1 MKIKSVSTDQ
11 FAGLM
16 DKSISFEDGIN
27 VVYGKNESGKSTLV
41 NLIYNTLFTPSK
53 LKSNS
58 EFNKAFFPVNNE
70 KRKVSYDTVDGTVK
84 FTVADNIYKI
94 QKSWGF
100 DSFSKF
106 REGDEPLVKNGD
118 VIRERLHEI
127 LSYNESLYRDVVF
140 SDQVKSIDALKK
152 FLDSKENDTKKDLA
166 DVMAKTVSET
176 DGISADA
183 ILKKVQEKIDDMSK
197 RWNIE
202 KDGPQK
208 QGNGKNYVNGGAVWQ
223 SYFKL
228 MNAQTNL
235 NNFNQLKLNYDYLIA
250 KYNSVQK
257 RYEEKSDELKELN
270 SSKSDIKRKNELN
283 TLVSSLKNEKGRLFD
298 DLKKWQ
304 ESESDFKTLEFL
316 LAEYEN
322 AYTVEKY
329 KEAKKV
335 SQKISEYDAELK
347 ALGEVDSAD
356 AQNSKALESKIK
368 NLELKLRGMNIIA
381 NINLLNGSDVLVTSL
396 ATGNKIEVLGGIA
409 NIEEAVK
416 IVVPDILEITLSP
429 ADVNVDEIK
438 SEIDRMKKELSEIL
452 NKYRVKC
459 ADELKEQS
467 DKISYLEIQIE
478 KEQNKLNLIV
488 SGSTFAEIEE
498 KAKNIPT
505 DIRSSEEVKLDI
517 NKVCAF
523 DNAKNVKYASQENIN
538 NFKSKYTSVEE
549 LSNKIT
555 EKQNEITKNQDELDG
570 IEIPEKLSTIRDI
583 DSYINT
589 VEAEAEAAETK
600 RNDILKRKIQAE
612 AEFEMQDEDALTD
625 AKEKAE
631 EELETKKAELKHWLH
646 IKEVVVELKNSINAN
661 PMDDVAD
668 SFKKYLGIITDG
680 KISTEF
686 DDKEDGNVNV
696 SVYTSDKSVDFD
708 KLSEGSK
715 ETVAL
720 AFRLAVFD
728 HLFPDGDGVIV
739 FDDPFVNMDADRTEK
754 SIELI
759 KGFAKKNQV
768 IFLTCKE
775 EYKTLLQGNRI
786 DI

>member
-53 LKSNS
+53 LRSNS

-70 KRKVSYDTVDGTVK
+70 KRKVSYDTVDGTVN

-106 REGDEPLVKNGD
+106 REGDEGLIKNGD

-140 SDQVKSIDALKK
+140 SDQVKSIDALKS
-152 FLDSKENDTKKDLA
+152 FLDSKENDIKKDLA

-183 ILKKVQEKIDDMSK
+183 ILKKVQENIDKKSK
-197 RWNIE
+197 HWDIE
-202 KDGPQK
+202 NNRPEKRQRYKRDVGEI
-208 QGNGKNYVNGGAVWQ
+208 
-223 SYFKL
+223 L
-228 MNAQTNL
+228 NAYYDL
-235 NNFNQLKLNYDYLIA
+235 LDAKFELEKFDRLKSNYDVLIA
-250 KYNSVQK
+250 QYNSAQK
-257 RYEEKSDELKELN
+257 RYEKKSDELKELN

-283 TLVSSLKNEKGRLFD
+283 TLVSSLKNEKVRLSD

-304 ESESDFKTLEFL
+304 ESESNFKMLEFL
-316 LAEYEN
+316 LAEYKN

-329 KEAKKV
+329 KEAKEI
-335 SQKISEYDAELK
+335 SQKISEYDAKLK

-356 AQNSKALESKIK
+356 VQNSKALESKIK
-368 NLELKLRGMNIIA
+368 NLELKLRVMNIIA
-381 NINLLNGSDVLVTSL
+381 NINLLNGSDVSVTSL
-396 ATGNKIEVLGGIA
+396 ATGNKIEILGGIA

-438 SEIDRMKKELSEIL
+438 SEIDRMIKELSEIL

-459 ADELKEQS
+459 ADELEEQS
-467 DKISYLEIQIE
+467 GKISDLKIQIE

-488 SGSTFAEIEE
+488 AGSTFAEIKE

-517 NKVCAF
+517 NKICAF
-523 DNAKNVKYASQENIN
+523 DNAQNVKYASQENIN
-538 NFKSKYTSVEE
+538 SFKSKYTYVEE

-555 EKQNEITKNQDELDG
+555 EKQNEITENQAELDG

-589 VEAEAEAAETK
+589 VEDEVEDAETK

-631 EELETKKAELKHWLH
+631 EELETQKAELKHWLH
-646 IKEVVVELKNSINAN
+646 IKEVLVELKNSINAN

-759 KGFAKKNQV
+759 KEFAKKNQV